1 MRTGRNA
8 LIVLTGVVIA
18 AMAFMEVQAQDAVP
32 PAQPGGSGEGT
43 WNALSGTLLQLLAV
57 VIVVE
62 SALAALFNWRVFR
75 IAFNARALKTPV
87 MFGVGLLLVL
97 VTTYDPMRTI
107 IAAGGIPLAAP
118 STVPAF
124 FQWVLTTI
132 LSAMIIAGGSEGI
145 FQLLKKLGIRSPET
159 NQDEADAKALK
170 SDQAW
175 VSIRATGAT
184 EPQPIQIGI
193 EELGSAYEAKND
205 SLSYFFDHADKPP
218 LAGSIDSRTVW
229 QRIKA
234 AFTADASRFPSYG
247 GRTVSADKP
256 YRITATWINEDKPK
270 SVGIFRG
277 KFASRALIDLSVA
290 LSDDPPASQS
300 IANP

>member
-1 MRTGRNA
+1 MRTGRYA
-8 LIVLTGVVIA
+8 LVALAGVMIA
-18 AMAFMEVQAQDAVP
+18 ALAFTGAQTQEAAP
-32 PAQPGGSGEGT
+32 PAQPGGLGEGT

-57 VIVVE
+57 VIVME

-75 IAFNARALKTPV
+75 VAFNARALKTPI
-87 MFGVGLLLVL
+87 MFGVGLMLVL
-97 VTTYDPMRTI
+97 VTTYDPMRVI
-107 IAAGGIPLAAP
+107 IAASGISLAETQPLRL
-118 STVPAF
+118 F
-124 FQWVLTTI
+124 FQGLLTTI

-159 NQDEADAKALK
+159 SQDEAAANALK

-193 EELGSAYEAKND
+193 EELGSTYSAAND
-205 SLSYFFDHADKPP
+205 SLSYFFDHIDQPP

-229 QRIKA
+229 QRAKA
-234 AFTADASRFPSYG
+234 TFTADAYRFPSYG

-256 YRITATWINEDKPK
+256 YRITATWISEDKPK

-277 KFASRALIDLSVA
+277 KFAPRALIDLSVD
-290 LSDDPPASQS
+290 LSDDPAS
-300 IANP
+300 

>member
-1 MRTGRNA
+1 MRTGRYA
-8 LIVLTGVVIA
+8 LVALTGVTIA
-18 AMAFMEVQAQDAVP
+18 ILAFTGVQAEEAAL
-32 PAQPGGSGEGT
+32 PAQPSGSREGT
-43 WNALSGTLLQLLAV
+43 WNTLSGTLLQLLAV

-75 IAFNARALKTPV
+75 IAFNARALKTPI

-97 VTTYDPMRTI
+97 VTTYDPMKAI
-107 IAAGGIPLAAP
+107 ITAGDVPLTETHP
-118 STVPAF
+118 LTLF
-124 FQWVLTTI
+124 FQGSLTTV

-159 NQDEADAKALK
+159 SQNEAATKGLKA
-170 SDQAW
+170 DQAW
-175 VSIRATGAT
+175 ISIRATGVT

-193 EELGSAYEAKND
+193 EELGSAYIAAND
-205 SLSYFFDHADKPP
+205 SLSYFFDRVEQPP

-229 QRIKA
+229 QRVKA

-256 YRITATWINEDKPK
+256 YRITATWISEDMPR

-277 KFASRALIDLSVA
+277 KFAPRALIDLSVD
-290 LSDDPPASQS
+290 LSGNPAS
-300 IANP
+300 